1 METVSVPPRL
11 SLMLGVCRAMHALGV
26 WVGLPAMVLLVS
38 VDVVLRYFFASAII
52 WSQEINT
59 LLLLVVL
66 SAGLPLATATRRH
79 IRMELF
85 YERMARP
92 AQIAV
97 DLLTAAIGVAV
108 AGMLAWQSVSDVRE
122 AVRYGD
128 RADFIPVPL
137 WPFHAVFGIAALLT
151 ALAFLAAP
159 FVRVQRPL
167 EDAPT

>member
-11 SLMLGVCRAMHALGV
+11 SIVLGIFRAMHALGV

-38 VDVVLRYFFASAII
+38 VDVILRYFFASAII
-52 WSQEINT
+52 WAQEINT

-66 SAGLPLATATRRH
+66 SVGLPLATATKRH

-92 AQIAV
+92 AQLAV
-97 DLLTAAIGVAV
+97 DLLTALVGISV
-108 AGMLAWQSVSDVRE
+108 AGMLALQAVSDVRE
-122 AVRYGD
+122 ALRYGD
-128 RADFIPVPL
+128 RADFIAVPL
-137 WPFHAVFGIAALLT
+137 WPFHAVFGLAALLT

-159 FVRVQRPL
+159 FVRVDRTP
-167 EDAPT
+167 EDTPS